1 MSRTELVSTLGARD
15 GNRAVLYIRFSTDE
29 QRASI
34 EAQRETCTGL
44 ANQHGYEIAGEFV
57 DENVSGAIAIEERPA
72 LKRALRVLGDD
83 QSDRLVVAKLDRLA
97 RNVRVALEIDEDF
110 ATRHG

>member
-1 MSRTELVSTLGARD
+1 
-15 GNRAVLYIRFSTDE
+15 
-29 QRASI
+29 
-34 EAQRETCTGL
+34 
-44 ANQHGYEIAGEFV
+44 V